1 MRKHAKKFP
10 CTCEEF
16 LVGTKSFLCA
26 CKSLYY
32 FFYVYIYILGTV
44 YVVTS
49 RKSMEK
55 KNPEKLKIF
64 TDD

>member
-26 CKSLYY
+26 CKSLY
-32 FFYVYIYILGTV
+32 FLFIFLYILGIV

-55 KNPEKLKIF
+55 KTLRN
-64 TDD
+64 